1 MNTRPFENLSLS
13 KPILRALSEQGY
25 DEPTEIQR
33 EAIPLALAGQDLLAT
48 AQTGTG
54 KTAAFVLPMLQR
66 LHENKAGNNNDLRAL
81 ILAPTRELALQIDEN
96 LRAYG
101 RHMPLR
107 SAVVL
112 GGVSAFSQIKALRR
126 KPEILVATPGRLLDL
141 LGQGHVRLDDVEVL
155 VLDEADRMLDMG
167 FIHDVRK
174 IVSRVSNDRQT
185 MLFSATMSR
194 GIAELAS
201 SMLRNPSKVTIAP
214 PASVSG
220 KIVQKVLFVEQAD
233 KRAAGRRFEGQRP
246 PASIGLYPY
255 QARGRPGCQA
265 AHTPRHLNG
274 FDPFEQE
281 SRCAPAG
288 AISI

>member
-1 MNTRPFENLSLS
+1 MNTRPFENLSLN

-25 DEPTEIQR
+25 DEPTKIQQ

-54 KTAAFVLPMLQR
+54 KTAAFVLPMLQL
-66 LHENKAGNNNDLRAL
+66 LHENQVGGTKALRAP
-81 ILAPTRELALQIDEN
+81 ILTPTRELALQVDEN

-126 KPEILVATPGRLLDL
+126 KPDILVATPGRLLDL
-141 LGQGHVRLDDVEVL
+141 LGQGHVCLDDVEVL

-185 MLFSATMSR
+185 MLFSATMSKE
-194 GIAELAS
+194 IAELAS
-201 SMLRNPSKVTIAP
+201 DMLRYPSKVAIAP
-214 PASVSG
+214 RLRCRG
-220 KIVQKVLFVEQAD
+220 KLPRRCCSSN
-233 KRAAGRRFEGQRP
+233 RATNGRSWPMF
-246 PASIGLYPY
+246 
-255 QARGRPGCQA
+255 
-265 AHTPRHLNG
+265 
-274 FDPFEQE
+274 
-281 SRCAPAG
+281 
-288 AISI
+288 